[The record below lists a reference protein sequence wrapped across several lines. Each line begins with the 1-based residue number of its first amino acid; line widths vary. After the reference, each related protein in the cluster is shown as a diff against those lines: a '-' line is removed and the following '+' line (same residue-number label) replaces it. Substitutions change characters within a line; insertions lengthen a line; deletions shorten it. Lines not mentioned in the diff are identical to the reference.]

1 MKKATK
7 VKTYSLLLAISIIG
21 VLCACGG
28 QTSATSTPTEP
39 SMTAGIAFSSDNQL
53 GPPDRVDVIYFTRSK
68 PCHCIAV
75 VGDTIQATVF
85 LYFQDEQ
92 SSGRLTFQMVDLD
105 DPKNAVIAKKY
116 NASTFSLFINEVRGE
131 HERIIAVREIW
142 STPRDAIGEL
152 VKRKI
157 EQSLA
162 GNEWHPW

>member
-28 QTSATSTPTEP
+28 QTSATSTPTDS
-39 SMTAGIAFSSDNQL
+39 SMTSGIAATSDERL
-53 GPPDRVDVIYFTRSK
+53 GPPDRVDVIYFTRGK

-92 SSGRLTFQMVDLD
+92 SSGKLTFQMVNLD
-105 DPKNAVIAKKY
+105 DPKNVSIARKY
-116 NASTFSLFINEVRGE
+116 NASTFSLFINEMRGE

-142 STPRDAIGEL
+142 STPRDAIEEV
-152 VKRKI
+152 VKSKI
-157 EQSLA
+157 KQSLNGA
-162 GNEWHPW
+162 